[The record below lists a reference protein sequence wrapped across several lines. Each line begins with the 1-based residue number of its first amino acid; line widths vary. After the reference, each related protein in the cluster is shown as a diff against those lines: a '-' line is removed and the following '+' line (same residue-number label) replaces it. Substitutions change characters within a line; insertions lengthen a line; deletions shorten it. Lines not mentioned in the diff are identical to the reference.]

1 MRILLVEDDAHLA
14 GAVGR
19 GLRADGFAVD
29 LARDGTEGRWLAG
42 ENAYDLIVM
51 DIMLPGINGFRLCHA
66 LRAGGNWTPILMLTA
81 KDGELD
87 EAEALDT
94 GADDYLTK
102 PFSYIVLLARIRALL
117 RRGGATRP
125 AVLRAG
131 DLYLDPATHRAGRAD
146 VPIALSP
153 RQFSLLEYLMRRAGE
168 PLSKA
173 DILAHVWDFAFN
185 GDANIV
191 EVYILQLRRK
201 IDAPF
206 GRNAIQT
213 LRMVGYR
220 LDVDGG

>member
-1 MRILLVEDDAHLA
+1 
-14 GAVGR
+14 
-19 GLRADGFAVD
+19 
-29 LARDGTEGRWLAG
+29 
-42 ENAYDLIVM
+42 
-51 DIMLPGINGFRLCHA
+51 
-66 LRAGGNWTPILMLTA
+66 
-81 KDGELD
+81 
-87 EAEALDT
+87 
-94 GADDYLTK
+94 
-102 PFSYIVLLARIRALL
+102 VLLARIRALL

-146 VPIALSP
+146 VLIALSP

>member
-1 MRILLVEDDAHLA
+1 
-14 GAVGR
+14 
-19 GLRADGFAVD
+19 
-29 LARDGTEGRWLAG
+29 
-42 ENAYDLIVM
+42 
-51 DIMLPGINGFRLCHA
+51 
-66 LRAGGNWTPILMLTA
+66 
-81 KDGELD
+81 LD

-94 GADDYLTK
+94 GADDFLTK

-146 VPIALSP
+146 VLIALSP

-173 DILAHVWDFAFN
+173 DILAHVWDFAFD

-191 EVYILQLRRK
+191 EAYILQLRRK

-206 GRNAIQT
+206 GRNSIQT